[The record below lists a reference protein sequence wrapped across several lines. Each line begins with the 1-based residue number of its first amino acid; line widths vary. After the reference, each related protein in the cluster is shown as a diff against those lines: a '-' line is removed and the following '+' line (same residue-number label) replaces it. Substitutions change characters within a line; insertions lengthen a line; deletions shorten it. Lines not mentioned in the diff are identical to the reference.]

1 MEYKVGDILRCEKTI
16 NTQCLEM
23 TNPCFDICIGDEYIV
38 AYEESYKE
46 TGCHWYGIVFKDER
60 VILNAWNDPGHM
72 VLDDNFKVVGKLD
85 SEAINNI
92 HLKFEEGER

>member
-38 AYEESYKE
+38 VYEESYKE
-46 TGCHWYGIVFKDER
+46 TGCH
-60 VILNAWNDPGHM
+60 
-72 VLDDNFKVVGKLD
+72 
-85 SEAINNI
+85 
-92 HLKFEEGER
+92 